1 MIPLQLTLRNF
12 LSYQEAVLDFQGLH
26 TACIWGANGAGKS
39 SLLEAISWAIW
50 GQSRAATED
59 DVIHQGESEAR
70 VDFRFQIH
78 GQTYRV
84 IRTRYRGQAMTL
96 DFQVATSAGSYRPLT
111 GKNLRITQQL
121 ILDQIN
127 LDYETFINS
136 AYLRQGR
143 ADEFMLKRPGERKQ
157 ILADLLKL
165 QHYDDLAEKARD
177 QAKQIKAQIAAIER
191 QLAIL
196 ADRRQAQVQIQRDRA
211 ESESLVAQLQQCQ
224 IRDREQIQ
232 QLQAQQQ
239 QQRTWQQQLDW
250 HQQQAQRLSQDA
262 AQQRQTLAQAEQQL
276 KTLETLFLQEAA
288 IFAGYAQWQTLQSQE
303 EVLASRFQAFQLL
316 QAQRAEQQELEA
328 DRRQILQQERQQ
340 VELQLS
346 AIAAQQT
353 DLAATLERQSEI
365 EAGLGK
371 LHEAR
376 QQLQHY
382 EDAQMQAAPLLQRQQ
397 QLHRDVD
404 RATARLTARLEDLRH
419 NAHSLQTQ
427 QSRQPELQQAVTAVA
442 DRIEELEQLRH
453 YQEQVRE
460 KGVERRTFMERLQ
473 AHQRAYEAQLAEVDQ
488 ILRLLNKDEILAEVN
503 ISSELAAIVR
513 EDAAGY
519 GHETY
524 GGESHTLTLVEQMHI
539 GGDEPPAC
547 PLCDRPLDEHHRH
560 LVLEKHRAKQSEI
573 LNQIWVIRE
582 QLAVSEREIQ
592 VLRKEYCDIE
602 SRLTQYGQIRQQ
614 QGQLETQLQS
624 NSEAKKALRQLT
636 DEVEQVETQL
646 RTNAHIADLQ
656 QELGLLEQTLASLNY
671 DERDHALARG
681 WVDRWRWAEIKYQ
694 DIKQAQKRMAQLD
707 QQRPTLEV
715 KIEQLNAE
723 LAEMDGA
730 IQRRLQ
736 QFDQQLEAID
746 YRLDQH
752 NQLRQQLRQAQG
764 WQLQY
769 QELQQARQ
777 QYPQVQARVEE
788 MSQTLQARTIEQQAL
803 HQQIEFLDRCLQ
815 QNPDPTARIQQ
826 LDTQLQ
832 RDRQALDQQLATLGQ
847 LQQRQQ
853 EQEQLK
859 QQQVSCEAELKQFQK
874 HYQVYQELAQAF
886 GKNGIPAL
894 MIENV
899 LPQLETMTN
908 QILARLSANQLHV
921 QFVTQRYRSAKSKQP
936 APKAI
941 DTLDI
946 LIADANGTRPY
957 ETYSGGEAFR
967 INFAIRLALAR
978 LLSQRSGTAL
988 QMLIVDE
995 GFGTQDQEGIDRLI
1009 SAINTIAQ
1017 DFACILTITHMA
1029 YFRDAFQARI
1039 EVTKTDTGSHLRL
1052 VC

>member
-59 DVIHQGESEAR
+59 DIIHQGASEAR
-70 VDFRFQIH
+70 VDFRFAIH

-96 DFQVATSAGSYRPLT
+96 DFQVATGAGSYRPLT

-177 QAKQIKAQIAAIER
+177 QAKQIKAQVSAIER
-191 QLAIL
+191 QLAIVS
-196 ADRRQAQVQIQRDRA
+196 DRRQAQIQIQRDRA
-211 ESESLVAQLQQCQ
+211 AAESLVAQLQQCQ
-224 IRDREQIQ
+224 IRDREQLQ

-239 QQRTWQQQLDW
+239 QQHTWQQQRTW
-250 HQQQAQRLSQDA
+250 HQQQAQRLSQDTE
-262 AQQRQTLAQAEQQL
+262 QQRQTLAQAEQQL
-276 KTLETLFLQEAA
+276 KTLETLFQQEAA
-288 IFAGYAQWQTLQSQE
+288 IFAGYAQWQQLQSQE
-303 EVLASRFQAFQLL
+303 EVFASRFQAFQVI
-316 QAQRAEQQELEA
+316 QAQRSEQQEMQA
-328 DRRQILQQERQQ
+328 DRRQNLQQERQQ
-340 VELQLS
+340 LELQLS
-346 AIAAQQT
+346 AIVAQQR

-365 EAGLGK
+365 EAGLVK
-371 LHEAR
+371 LKEAR
-376 QQLQHY
+376 HQLQHY

-397 QLHRDVD
+397 QLHREVD
-404 RATARLTARLEDLRH
+404 RATARLTSRLEDLRH

-503 ISSELAAIVR
+503 ISSELAAIAR
-513 EDAAGY
+513 EEGSGY
-519 GHETY
+519 VS
-524 GGESHTLTLVEQMHI
+524 ESHTLTLVEQMHI

-624 NSEAKKALRQLT
+624 NSEAQKALQQLT

-656 QELGLLEQTLASLNY
+656 QELALLDQTLVNLNY

-681 WVDRWRWAEIKYQ
+681 WVDRWRWAEIKHQ

-707 QQRPTLEV
+707 RQRPELEAQ
-715 KIEQLNAE
+715 IDHLNTE
-723 LAEMDGA
+723 LAA
-730 IQRRLQ
+730 IDASVQTRLQ

-746 YRLDQH
+746 YSLDRH

-788 MSQTLQARTIEQQAL
+788 MAQSLQARTIEQQAL
-803 HQQIEFLDRCLQ
+803 HQQIEFLDRCLA

-826 LDTQLQ
+826 VDGQLQ
-832 RDRQALDQQLATLGQ
+832 RDRQELDRQLANLGQ

-859 QQQVSCEAELKQFQK
+859 QQQATLELELKQQQK
-874 HYQVYQELAQAF
+874 QHQVYQELAQAF

-995 GFGTQDQEGIDRLI
+995 GFGTQDKEGIDRLI

-1039 EVTKTDTGSHLRL
+1039 EVTKTETGSHLEL
-1052 VC
+1052 CL